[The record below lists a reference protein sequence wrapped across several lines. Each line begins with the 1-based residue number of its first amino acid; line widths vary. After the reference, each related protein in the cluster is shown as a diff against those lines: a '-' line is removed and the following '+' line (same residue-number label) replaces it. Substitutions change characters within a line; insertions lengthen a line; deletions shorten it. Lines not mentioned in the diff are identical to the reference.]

1 VAGITGGT
9 GSAVED
15 GLNGLR
21 VDGDSV
27 PAVEDGLARLLQDRA
42 LAQRLGQTGR
52 DRVMAGFTPQQR
64 VALIRR
70 LVSS

>member
-1 VAGITGGT
+1 MWGT
-9 GSAVED
+9 GSAVVD

-27 PAVEDGLARLLQDRA
+27 AAVEQGLARLLQDPGLSERFGTA
-42 LAQRLGQTGR
+42 GR
-52 DRVMAGFTPQQR
+52 ERVLAGFTPLR
-64 VALIRR
+64 RIELIRR